1 MDLRIQKT
9 KRQIA
14 EAFLTLRATLPPEK
28 IKVKDICEI
37 AMINKTT
44 FYKHYDDS
52 IELAED
58 IDTTAVNKIIEGF
71 ESKYSFIDSPQG
83 YVEGLCAAILK
94 YAEKLRLIYRGREEK
109 LCMKLGKELSKCYGE
124 HDSSEEGG
132 MLFSMI
138 LGGLMSILTKALFS
152 DDFKD
157 KLKAICTVQI
167 ERIVAMFK
175 PICDKEG

>member
-9 KRQIA
+9 QMQIA

-44 FYKHYDDS
+44 FYKHYEDS
-52 IELAED
+52 IELAEV
-58 IDTTAVNKIIEGF
+58 IDTNAINKVIEGF
-71 ESKYSFIDSPQG
+71 DSKYSFIDSPQG

-94 YAEKLRLIYRGREEK
+94 YAERLRLIYRGREEK

-124 HDSSEEGG
+124 QDASEEGG
-132 MLFSMI
+132 MLFSMV
-138 LGGLMSILTKALFS
+138 LGGLMSVITRALFA
-152 DDFKD
+152 DNFKER
-157 KLKAICTVQI
+157 LKDICTVQI
-167 ERIVAMFK
+167 ERIVAIFK
-175 PICDKEG
+175 PICDRRD